1 MKFLCKVY
9 VQVWGEYEESNT
21 FGYTNLEV
29 QLGVIWNNAIHISTL
44 WTCILYF
51 FWKHMKLFCE
61 AYIYVNNDSM
71 PSHTIFLKIFRYYYH
86 FFVVWL
92 HIEVRSVPT
101 RQLKVSCI
109 SGAWATIE
117 HRSLNMFF
125 CVIFWILLEV
135 RTVEVRF
142 SFPKQVEV
150 QLNDR
155 KYQIFLKILENHRWQ
170 LIWCLLHV
178 KNLLGGL

>member
-1 MKFLCKVY
+1 M
-9 VQVWGEYEESNT
+9 T
-21 FGYTNLEV
+21 
-29 QLGVIWNNAIHISTL
+29 
-44 WTCILYF
+44 
-51 FWKHMKLFCE
+51 
-61 AYIYVNNDSM
+61 
-71 PSHTIFLKIFRYYYH
+71 IFRYYYRS
-86 FFVVWL
+86 FVVWL

-117 HRSLNMFF
+117 HRSLNMIF

-135 RTVEVRF
+135 RIVEVRF

-170 LIWCLLHV
+170 LIWCQLHV
-178 KNLLGGL
+178 KNLLGVYKSINLHVTSQGCRTLLLKKYFKRGYTWMVFTFCHLYYTASNIIVFSLQKNGPEFLSSIFIPHHSVLPKF